1 MSTLRRLILVRHGQ
15 TDGDSATRYHGS
27 ADVDL
32 SPEGVEQMKRVR
44 QALREPGFELVVAS
58 PLRRAWKSAWL
69 IGEGAPVRLE
79 DGFREIH
86 FGRWEGLSAA
96 EIEASDPILFRD
108 WKDGAPGFEYPSGEP
123 RARFRERVKNGLANL
138 LGLPGHNALVVA
150 HKGVHRSIVEFLTGT
165 TLDRALPPLGGVIEL
180 TRDGDKWFLGRHSSD
195 PPGLGA
201 AA

>member
-15 TDGDSATRYHGS
+15 TDGDSGTRYHGS

-32 SPEGVEQMKRVR
+32 SPVGVEQMK
-44 QALREPGFELVVAS
+44 QALSSLREPGFELVVAS

-69 IGEGAPVRLE
+69 IGQGAPVRLE

-123 RARFRERVKNGLANL
+123 RALFRERVKNALAKL
-138 LGLPGHNALVVA
+138 LALPAHSALVVA
-150 HKGVHRSIVEFLTGT
+150 HKGVNRTIIEFLSGAV
-165 TLDRALPPLGGVIEL
+165 LDPELPPLGGVIEL
-180 TRDGDKWFLGRHSSD
+180 TRDADQWFLGRHSSN
-195 PPGLGA
+195 PPGLDPA
-201 AA
+201 A

>member
-15 TDGDSATRYHGS
+15 TDGDSGTRYHGS

-32 SPEGVEQMKRVR
+32 SPEGVEQMKQVHLRV
-44 QALREPGFELVVAS
+44 REPGFEFVVAS

-69 IGEGAPVRLE
+69 IGGGAPVRLE

-86 FGRWEGLSAA
+86 FGRWEGLSAP

-108 WKDGAPGFEYPSGEP
+108 WKNGAPGFEYPSGEP
-123 RARFRERVKNGLANL
+123 RARFRERVKNGVANL
-138 LGLPGHNALVVA
+138 LGLPGHSALVVA
-150 HKGVHRSIVEFLTGT
+150 HKGVHRTIVELLTQAA
-165 TLDRALPPLGGVIEL
+165 LDRELPPLGGVIEL
-180 TRDGDKWFLGRHSSD
+180 TRDADLWFVGRHSSN
-195 PPGLGA
+195 PPGLDA

>member
-15 TDGDSATRYHGS
+15 TDGDSGTRYHGS

-32 SPEGVEQMKRVR
+32 SPEGVAQMKQVR
-44 QALREPGFELVVAS
+44 HALREPGFELVVAS

-69 IGEGAPVRLE
+69 IAEGAPVQLE
-79 DGFREIH
+79 DRFREIH

-123 RARFRERVKNGLANL
+123 RAQFRERVKHGLANL
-138 LGLPGHNALVVA
+138 LGLPTHSTLVVA
-150 HKGVHRSIVEFLTGT
+150 HKGVIRSIVEFLTGAA
-165 TLDRALPPLGGVIEL
+165 LDRELPPLGGMIEL
-180 TRDGDKWFLGRHSSD
+180 TRDGDKWFVGRRSSN
-195 PPGLGA
+195 PPGLDA

>member
-1 MSTLRRLILVRHGQ
+1 MSTLRRLILVRHGE

-32 SPEGVEQMKRVR
+32 SPRGVEQMNQVR
-44 QALREPGFELVVAS
+44 RSLPEPGFELVVAS

-108 WKDGAPGFEYPSGEP
+108 WKAGAPGFEYPSGEP
-123 RARFRERVKNGLANL
+123 KARFRERVQNGLAKL
-138 LGLPGHNALVVA
+138 LATPVHSTLVVA
-150 HKGVHRSIVEFLTGT
+150 HKGVIRSLVEFLTGSM
-165 TLDRALPPLGGVIEL
+165 LDRELPPLGGVIEL
-180 TRDGDKWFLGRHSSD
+180 TRDGERWFVGRRSSN
-195 PPGLGA
+195 PSGLDSA
-201 AA
+201 A

>member
-1 MSTLRRLILVRHGQ
+1 MSTLRRLILVRHGE
-15 TDGDSATRYHGS
+15 TDGDSGRRYHGS

-32 SPEGVEQMKRVR
+32 SAEGVEQMKRVR
-44 QALREPGFELVVAS
+44 HALRQPGFELVVAS

-108 WKDGAPGFEYPSGEP
+108 WREGAPNFEYPSGEP
-123 RARFRERVKNGLANL
+123 RAHFRERVRNGLTNL
-138 LGLPGHNALVVA
+138 LGVPAHSALVVA

-165 TLDRALPPLGGVIEL
+165 TLDRELPTLGGVIEL
-180 TRDGDKWFLGRHSSD
+180 TRDGDRWFLGRHSSD
-195 PPGLGA
+195 PPGIDGPA
-201 AA
+201 

>member
-1 MSTLRRLILVRHGQ
+1 MSTLRRLILVRHGE
-15 TDGDSATRYHGS
+15 TDGDSGRRYHGS

-44 QALREPGFELVVAS
+44 HTLREPGFELVVAS

-69 IGEGAPVRLE
+69 IGEGSPVRLE

-108 WKDGAPGFEYPSGEP
+108 WRDGAPSFEYPGGEP
-123 RARFRERVKNGLANL
+123 RAHFRERVRSGLANL
-138 LGLPGHNALVVA
+138 FGAPANSALVVA
-150 HKGVHRSIVEFLTGT
+150 HKGVHRSIVEFLTET
-165 TLDRALPPLGGVIEL
+165 TLDRELPILGGVIEL
-180 TRDGDKWFLGRHSSD
+180 TRDGDRWFLGRHSSN
-195 PPGLGA
+195 PPGVGA
-201 AA
+201 AP

>member
-15 TDGDSATRYHGS
+15 TDGDSGRRYHGS

-32 SPEGVEQMKRVR
+32 SPEGVEQMKQVR
-44 QALREPGFELVVAS
+44 LTLKEPGFELVVAS

-86 FGRWEGLSAA
+86 FGRWEGLSAE

-108 WKDGAPGFEYPSGEP
+108 WKEGAPNFEYPSGEP
-123 RARFRERVKNGLANL
+123 RARFRERVRGGLARL
-138 LGLPGHNALVVA
+138 LGLPGHSALVVA
-150 HKGVHRSIVEFLTGT
+150 HKGVNRSIVEFLTGT
-165 TLDRALPPLGGVIEL
+165 ALDRALPPLGGVIEL
-180 TRDGDKWFLGRHSSD
+180 TRDGDNWFLGRHSSN
-195 PPGLGA
+195 PPGIDGA
-201 AA
+201 A

>member
-15 TDGDSATRYHGS
+15 TDGDSSTRYHGS

-32 SPEGVEQMKRVR
+32 SPEGVAQMKQVR
-44 QALREPGFELVVAS
+44 HALREPGFELVVAS

-69 IGEGAPVRLE
+69 IAGGAPVRLE
-79 DGFREIH
+79 DRFREIH

-108 WKDGAPGFEYPSGEP
+108 WKDGAPAFEYPSGEP
-123 RARFRERVKNGLANL
+123 RAQFRERVKEGLANL
-138 LGLPGHNALVVA
+138 LGLPTHSTLVVA
-150 HKGVHRSIVEFLTGT
+150 HKGVIRSIVEFLTGAA
-165 TLDRALPPLGGVIEL
+165 LDRELPPLGGMIEL
-180 TRDGDKWFLGRHSSD
+180 TRDGDKWFLGRRSSD
-195 PPGLGA
+195 PPGLDA